1 MSPEQFVAFVQTQGG
16 ILLLKFAFVSLL
28 ILIVLFL
35 FVVLNQ
41 IRAMNRIVTQP
52 DMFPYLQSFVIFLG
66 ICAMAL
72 IVVTLVI
79 L

>member
-1 MSPEQFVAFVQTQGG
+1 MSPEQILFVQTQGAA
-16 ILLLKFAFVSLL
+16 ILLKTSFTI
-28 ILIVLFL
+28 ILVFIELFL

-52 DMFPYLQSFVIFLG
+52 DMFPYLQSFVLFLG
-66 ICAMAL
+66 ICGIVL

>member
-1 MSPEQFVAFVQTQGG
+1 MNPEQLLFVQTQGAS
-16 ILLLKFAFVSLL
+16 ILLKISFSAIF
-28 ILIVLFL
+28 ILIGLFL

-66 ICAMAL
+66 ICDILL

>member
-1 MSPEQFVAFVQTQGG
+1 MSPEQLTFLQTHGGTLLIKFSFVV
-16 ILLLKFAFVSLL
+16 LLLLVGA
-28 ILIVLFL
+28 FL

-52 DMFPYLQSFVIFLG
+52 DMFPYLQSFVIFLE
-66 ICAMAL
+66 ICTLAL
-72 IVVTLVI
+72 IVVTIVI